1 MNAPETE
8 EAAVKI
14 QAAFRFVSDY
24 GFFFLSSN
32 FRGHQVRKEMSGDEP
47 DTAAEPAAEEATEA
61 PATAEPAAE
70 EIDIDLN
77 DPQTEEAAVKIQVRL
92 YSLINS
98 FLTLI
103 LGSFPWAPNTN

>member
-1 MNAPETE
+1 
-8 EAAVKI
+8 
-14 QAAFRFVSDY
+14 
-24 GFFFLSSN
+24 
-32 FRGHQVRKEMSGDEP
+32 MSGDEP

-92 YSLINS
+92 YSVVNS